1 VVHVNRNKNKNQD
14 VDDRYGNPSKHGY
27 PVLVL
32 VDATG
37 NLLHVQDTGELEL
50 KAEKRHDPKKVLAV
64 LRDWAPGSAK
74 AALPFDEK
82 ADARQELA
90 AAKTKAASDGKLLL
104 IHFGRNESAWCRR
117 LEQLFRADPAI
128 AALLKERYVIVR
140 VDRKTDE
147 KNRELDEAFGKPSLL
162 GFPALVVADATGKAL
177 RTEGT
182 AEFEGEDAYD
192 AAALLKALKEWGT
205 APAK

>member
-1 VVHVNRNKNKNQD
+1 MVHVNRNQNKNQD
-14 VDDRYGNPSKHGY
+14 VDDRYGNPSRHGY

-37 NLLHVQDTGELEL
+37 ALLHVQETGVLEI
-50 KAEKRHDPKKVLAV
+50 KEEKRHDPKKVLAM
-64 LRDWAPGSAK
+64 LREWAPGSPK
-74 AALPFDEK
+74 VVLPFDEK

-90 AAKTKAASDGKLLL
+90 AAKTTAAREGKLLL
-104 IHFGRNESAWCRR
+104 LHFGKNESEWCRR
-117 LEQLFRADPAI
+117 LERLFRSDAGI
-128 AALLKERYVIVR
+128 AAVLKERYVLVR

-162 GFPALVVADATGKAL
+162 GFPALVVADAAGKAL

-182 AEFEGEDAYD
+182 AEFEAEDAYD
-192 AAALLKALKEWGT
+192 AAALRKALKDWG
-205 APAK
+205 AARAK